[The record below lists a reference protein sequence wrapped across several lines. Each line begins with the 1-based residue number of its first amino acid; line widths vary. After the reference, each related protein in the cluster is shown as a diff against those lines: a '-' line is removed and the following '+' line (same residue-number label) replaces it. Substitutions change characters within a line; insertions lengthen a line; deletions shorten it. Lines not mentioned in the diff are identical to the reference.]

1 MAEKPKKAPAA
12 KAAPKASAKPKATVK
27 AAPKAAA
34 SAKAPVVKA
43 VRKTPAKAAAKTK
56 AAAKAPVRVS
66 EPFAPMEELV
76 VNVGPAHPSTHG
88 VFRVLVNIDGEVVT
102 KAEPIIG
109 YLHRG
114 IEKMCENRTYL
125 QILPLT
131 DRLDYVGSMYSN
143 WAYCRAVERLA
154 GIRVPE
160 RAEYIRVIVCE
171 LQRIASHMMSIGSTG
186 ADTGAFTLFVWAF
199 DLRERMVELFEML
212 CGARLTYN
220 YVRPGGVSADLPEGW
235 VEACRKVVAEA
246 PKTLKEMEDLFFT
259 NVIARGRT
267 RGVGVLSAEDAVAW
281 GASGPVAR
289 GSGVL
294 WDLRKH
300 DPYSVYP
307 RFDFDVP
314 VGERGDVYDRARCRV
329 WECHESLRIV
339 SQALDQIEPGPYR
352 AEGLPRL
359 LAPRPGDAY
368 DHIESARGSLGV
380 YIVSDGTPRPYRV
393 KFRSPAFCN
402 LALLKILAPGHTLSD
417 LVVILGSLDP
427 VAGEVDR

>member
-1 MAEKPKKAPAA
+1 MATPAKKKPAVKAASKPAA
-12 KAAPKASAKPKATVK
+12 TPAVKAAVK
-27 AAPKAAA
+27 AAPKAAPKPA
-34 SAKAPVVKA
+34 VKPAAKRVAKPAAKPAVKAAPAEPLAPVQ
-43 VRKTPAKAAAKTK
+43 
-56 AAAKAPVRVS
+56 
-66 EPFAPMEELV
+66 ELV
-76 VNVGPAHPSTHG
+76 VNVGPSHPSTHG
-88 VFRVLVNIDGEVVT
+88 VCRVIVHLDGEVVT
-102 KAEPIIG
+102 KAEPVIG

-125 QILPLT
+125 QIVPLT
-131 DRLDYVGSMYSN
+131 DRLDYVGSMYAN

-171 LQRIASHMMSIGSTG
+171 LQRMASHMMSIGSTG

-199 DLRERMVELFEML
+199 DLRERIVELFELL

-235 VEACRKVVAEA
+235 VEACRTVIAEA
-246 PKTLKEMEDLFFT
+246 PKALKDMEDLFFT

-267 RGVGVLSAEDAVAW
+267 RGVGVLSAKDAVAW

-314 VGERGDVYDRARCRV
+314 VGERGDAYDRARCRV
-329 WECHESLRIV
+329 WEAHESCRII
-339 SQALDQIEPGPYR
+339 SQALDQIEPGPVR
-352 AEGLPRL
+352 TEGLPRL

-380 YIVSDGTPRPYRV
+380 YIVSDGSPRPYRV

-402 LALLKILAPGHTLSD
+402 LALLKVLAPGHTLSD

-427 VAGEVDR
+427 VFGEVDR